1 MCQQEN
7 TRYKA
12 SCIILVKSLA
22 TYPKFSNLVC
32 RGICGAWVLSRYF
45 TKFIFI
51 VRSFPKMQQPMS
63 QGTSFIMH
71 QQNSYRC
78 TNIYKYVHIIYI
90 VYYMHCERGSKT
102 IVKRLTTSVYCYRK
116 DSVIL
121 EILASSVLT
130 MQGFVMPGHLFV

>member
-22 TYPKFSNLVC
+22 TYPKFSILVC
-32 RGICGAWVLSRYF
+32 CGICGPWVLSRYF

-51 VRSFPKMQQPMS
+51 VRSFPKMQQNMS
-63 QGTSFIMH
+63 QGTSFIM
-71 QQNSYRC
+71 QQQI
-78 TNIYKYVHIIYI
+78 TYVPTYI
-90 VYYMHCERGSKT
+90 CILYMHCERGSKT